1 MLVVAIIGAFAV
13 PHPPIIL
20 PEVGRGEERK
30 IQRTINA
37 YKEAARRIAD
47 MDPDTIVVTSPHSV
61 LYSDYFHI
69 SPGRVARGDLR
80 RFGAP
85 SASVE
90 TEYDSEFAVKLAD
103 GAKAE
108 GIAAGLLG
116 EREKE
121 LDHGTLIPLR
131 FLAPYNLKYKLVR
144 IGLSGLP
151 FIEHYKLGKLIAK
164 TSDLLPRRTVFIA
177 SGDLSHRLTEDGPYG
192 YAEEGPEFDR
202 RITEALRDADFLK
215 LFSFTPGFCDAA
227 GECGLRSFIIMAG
240 ALDGKEVKSELLSY
254 EGPFGVGYAVCAFEI
269 TGDAPNRKFDELYKD
284 QYRRRIEDIKSSEDA
299 YVRLARLSLETYI
312 RTGEYAKL
320 PEGLPEEML
329 NRRAGVFV
337 SLKKNG
343 ELRGCIGTIS
353 PVTGSVA
360 EEIVR
365 NAVSAGTEDPRFPE
379 VRESELDDL
388 VYSVDVLSEPEPIK
402 SMEELDVKRYGVIV
416 AKGRRRGLLLPN
428 LEGINDPETQVS
440 IAKQKAGIRRDEDV
454 SLERFE
460 VVRHT

>member
-1 MLVVAIIGAFAV
+1 VAVIGAFAV

-30 IQRTINA
+30 IQSTIDA
-37 YKEAARRIAD
+37 YKEVARRIAD
-47 MDPDTIVVTSPHSV
+47 LNPDTIVVTSPHSV

-69 SPGRVARGDLR
+69 SPGRRAKGDLR

-85 SASVE
+85 SASVDV
-90 TEYDSEFAVKLAD
+90 EYDAEFAEELSA
-103 GAKAE
+103 GAESE
-108 GIAAGLLG
+108 GLAAGLLG

-131 FLAPYNLKYKLVR
+131 FLEPFGLKYKLVR

-164 TSDLLPRRTVFIA
+164 TADNMSRKTVLIA

-202 RITEALRDADFLK
+202 RITDILRGADFSK
-215 LFSFTPGFCDAA
+215 LFSFTPDFCDSA
-227 GECGLRSFIIMAG
+227 GECGLRSIIIMAG
-240 ALDGKEVKSELLSY
+240 ALDGKAVNAELLSY
-254 EGPFGVGYAVCAFEI
+254 EGPFGVGYAVCAFDI
-269 TGDAPNRKFDELYKD
+269 TGNDVTCKFDEIYMA
-284 QYRRRIEDIKSSEDA
+284 QYRKQIDELKSSEDA

-312 RTGEYAKL
+312 RTGKFVNL
-320 PEGLPEEML
+320 PAGLPEEMI

-343 ELRGCIGTIS
+343 ELRGCIGTIA

-365 NAVSAGTEDPRFPE
+365 NAVSAGTEDPRFTV

-388 VYSVDVLSEPEPIK
+388 VYSVDVLSEPEPIR
-402 SMEELDVKRYGVIV
+402 SIDELDVKRYGVIV
-416 AKGRRRGLLLPN
+416 TRGRRRGLLLPN
-428 LEGINDPETQVS
+428 LEGIYDPETQVS
-440 IAKQKAGIRRDEDV
+440 IAKQKAGIPQNETV

-460 VVRHT
+460 VVRHK